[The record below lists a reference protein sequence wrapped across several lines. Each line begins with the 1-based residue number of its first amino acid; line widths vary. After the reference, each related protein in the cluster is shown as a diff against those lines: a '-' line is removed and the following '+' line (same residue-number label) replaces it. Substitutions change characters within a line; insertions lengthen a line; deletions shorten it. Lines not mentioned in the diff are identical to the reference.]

1 MRILGGMTTT
11 VKLETVERLRKQCFE
26 PAIEAAW
33 DHVDMPTEAA
43 LVGLAQ
49 SAITL
54 CFALD
59 SDLVK
64 AAHWYRAFRDE
75 TLKLFTGED

>member
-1 MRILGGMTTT
+1 MSILGGMTTA
-11 VKLETVERLRKQCFE
+11 VKLATIERLRKQCVE
-26 PAIEAAW
+26 PAVEAAW
-33 DHVDMPTEAA
+33 DRDDMPTEAA

-59 SDLVK
+59 SDPVK